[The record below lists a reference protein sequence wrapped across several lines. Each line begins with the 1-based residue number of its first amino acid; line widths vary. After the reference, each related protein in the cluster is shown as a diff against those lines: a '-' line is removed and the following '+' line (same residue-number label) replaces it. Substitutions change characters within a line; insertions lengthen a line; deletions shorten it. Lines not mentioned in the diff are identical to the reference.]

1 MKRIYA
7 VLAILGFV
15 GPYIFFVRFLS
26 ANGLDLSLFVEQLFA
41 NDISTFFAVDLLIA
55 IITFWIFAAVESR
68 RRPIKYW
75 WICVPATL
83 LVGLS
88 FGLPLFLYLRESSV
102 ARQIQEKTSDKSPG

>member
-15 GPYIFFVRFLS
+15 LPYIFFIRFLS
-26 ANGLDLSLFVEQLFA
+26 VNGLNLSLFVEQLFA

-55 IITFWIFAAVESR
+55 TITFWVFAYRESR
-68 RRPIKYW
+68 KRSIRHG
-75 WICVPATL
+75 WICIAASL

-88 FGLPLFLYLRESSV
+88 FALPLFLYIREAV
-102 ARQIQEKTSDKSPG
+102 MERPALTGNNR